1 MGATAHAAEPGFA
14 PGDHLIA
21 IPWQGRDRSAVLH
34 VPSVGR
40 RPMPLAVVLHGGGGT
55 ALHAREAT
63 RFSEKADQTGFA
75 VVYPNATRPDESRPA
90 RFLRNPPMWADGAGR
105 GHTRAAAVDDVGFIG
120 ALVDHLCL
128 ARLADPRRAYI
139 TGFSN
144 GAAMALRAAV
154 ERPGRFAAAAAVAG
168 TLWIEPA
175 TPPIPATPLLYITGD
190 RDPLNPVEGGEYRS
204 HWGAL
209 ERKPPLA
216 ELLSRWA
223 SWFAAP
229 PPRISRDER
238 GIVTWRYRDA
248 GGSDVVVA
256 SIIENCGHVWPGGRP
271 VLSERLSGP
280 PYAAFDATAAIWR
293 FFEQRALAPRET

>member
-1 MGATAHAAEPGFA
+1 MVHAPEADLA

-21 IPWQGRDRSAVLH
+21 IPWQGRQRSAVLH
-34 VPSVGR
+34 VPTVAR
-40 RPMPLAVVLHGGGGT
+40 RPLPLVVALHGGGGT

-63 RFSEKADQTGFA
+63 RFSEKADEAGFT
-75 VVYPNATRPDESRPA
+75 VVYPNATRPDESRPP

-105 GHTRAAAVDDVGFIG
+105 GHTRGAAIDDVGFIG
-120 ALVDHLCL
+120 ALVDDLRR
-128 ARLADPRRAYI
+128 AGLADQRRVYI

-154 ERPGRFAAAAAVAG
+154 ERPGRFAAVAAVAG
-168 TLWIEPA
+168 TLWIEPHA
-175 TPPIPATPLLYITGD
+175 PPAPPTPLLYVTGD

-229 PPRISRDER
+229 PPRLSRDTR
-238 GIVTWRYRDA
+238 GIITWRYRGVD
-248 GGSDVVVA
+248 GEDVVVA
-256 SIIENCGHVWPGGRP
+256 RIIENCGHVWPGGRP

-280 PYAAFDATAAIWR
+280 PCDAFDATAAIWS
-293 FFEQRALAPRET
+293 FFEARALAPEER